1 MTSTSPTT
9 FALVPGAGGQAWYW
23 HRVVAE
29 LERRG
34 HTAVAVDLPT
44 ADDSA
49 GLGAYRDAVVEA
61 IGDRRPVVLVAQ
73 SMGGLIAP
81 LVCERV
87 PVELLV
93 LVNAMIPLPG
103 ETGAEWWSVT
113 GQAQASAA
121 QAERDG
127 RVHDPDDMETPF
139 VHDLPDDVAAALR
152 EQPFAQSGRPF
163 EDLWPLSGWPDVPT
177 RVLAGRDDRFFPAEF
192 QRRIAADRLGLDVE
206 EIPGGHLAALSRPAE
221 LADRLL
227 ACLGSR

>member
-49 GLGAYRDAVVEA
+49 
-61 IGDRRPVVLVAQ
+61 
-73 SMGGLIAP
+73 
-81 LVCERV
+81 
-87 PVELLV
+87 
-93 LVNAMIPLPG
+93 
-103 ETGAEWWSVT
+103 
-113 GQAQASAA
+113 
-121 QAERDG
+121 ERDG
-127 RVHDPDDMETPF
+127 RVHDPDDMGTPF

-163 EDLWPLSGWPDVPT
+163 EDPWPLSGWPDVPT